1 MGQYP
6 QNNAPRSAS
15 LNPNTEYKFSESD
28 EREKGKEEVRNVIAD
43 KYSADKHAR
52 HDPP

>member
-1 MGQYP
+1 MANIP

-15 LNPNTEYKFSESD
+15 LNPNTEYSSPESD